1 MTRKI
6 IPLLILLII
15 SVSCLSFVS
24 ADNNT
29 TVTEEIEDLTN
40 YITVSSINGDKIEFS
55 DGFIGFCLDSAKKI
69 SADSKFTSKSTTNN
83 ENAVKLAII
92 ECYKQ
97 NKVNE
102 MGSIISKVVS
112 KDTSDPIAQKVLSS
126 GETIGDSALVEI
138 NNITE
143 GNFNFELL
151 KSSNDGSDCI
161 AYKVSL
167 QTIIPED
174 TLAAGENST
183 DGEAVNESGDTSK
196 DTTPQGQNN
205 SEEETTPTQNN
216 ETKDVKTADDENNGE
231 TTVNE
236 KNKTIINK
244 TKTVIVNETNTTIIN
259 QNNTK
264 IINKTNETPQ
274 NATVQDTIM
283 KAAGNPIF
291 ILVVVIVVIA
301 VVAVVMRKR

>member
-55 DGFIGFCLDSAKKI
+55 DGFIGFCLDSAKI
-69 SADSKFTSKSTTNN
+69 GADSKFTSRSTTSN

-102 MGSIISKVVS
+102 MGIIISKVVA
-112 KDTSDPIAQKVLSS
+112 KDTSDSIVQKVLSS

-138 NNITE
+138 NNTTE

-167 QTIIPED
+167 QTMIPED

-183 DGEAVNESGDTSK
+183 ESEGVNESGDTSK
-196 DTTPQGQNN
+196 DTTPQSQNN
-205 SEEETTPTQNN
+205 SEEETAPTQNN

-236 KNKTIINK
+236 KNKTVINK

-301 VVAVVMRKR
+301 IVAVVMRKR

>member
-55 DGFIGFCLDSAKKI
+55 DGFIGFCLDSAKI
-69 SADSKFTSKSTTNN
+69 GADSKFTSRSTTSN

-102 MGSIISKVVS
+102 MGIIISKVVA
-112 KDTSDPIAQKVLSS
+112 KDTSDSIVQKVLSS

-138 NNITE
+138 NNTTE

-167 QTIIPED
+167 QTMIPED

-183 DGEAVNESGDTSK
+183 ESEGVNESGDTSK
-196 DTTPQGQNN
+196 DTTPQSQNN
-205 SEEETTPTQNN
+205 SEEETAPTQNN

-301 VVAVVMRKR
+301 IVAVVMRKR

>member
-55 DGFIGFCLDSAKKI
+55 DGFIGFCLDSAKI
-69 SADSKFTSKSTTNN
+69 GADSKFTSRSTTSN

-102 MGSIISKVVS
+102 MGIIISKVVA
-112 KDTSDPIAQKVLSS
+112 KDTSDSIVQKVLSS
-126 GETIGDSALVEI
+126 GETIGDNALVEI
-138 NNITE
+138 NNTTE

-183 DGEAVNESGDTSK
+183 DSEGVNESGDTSK
-196 DTTPQGQNN
+196 DTTPQSQNN
-205 SEEETTPTQNN
+205 SEEETAPTQNN

-301 VVAVVMRKR
+301 IVAVVMRKR

>member
-1 MTRKI
+1 MTKKI
-6 IPLLILLII
+6 IPLLIILII

-40 YITVSSINGDKIEFS
+40 YITVISINGDKIEFS
-55 DGFIGFCLDSAKKI
+55 DGFIGFCLDSAKI
-69 SADSKFTSKSTTNN
+69 GANSKFTSKSTTSN

-112 KDTSDPIAQKVLSS
+112 KDTSNSIAQKVLSS

-138 NNITE
+138 NNTTE

-151 KSSNDGSDCI
+151 KSSNDGPDCI

-174 TLAAGENST
+174 TLAAGDNGT
-183 DGEAVNESGDTSK
+183 DSEGVNESGDTSK
-196 DTTPQGQNN
+196 DIAPQSQNN
-205 SEEETTPTQNN
+205 SEEETAPTQNN

-301 VVAVVMRKR
+301 IAAVVMRKR

>member
-55 DGFIGFCLDSAKKI
+55 DGFIGFCLDSAKI
-69 SADSKFTSKSTTNN
+69 GADSKFTSRSTTSN

-102 MGSIISKVVS
+102 MGIIISKVVA
-112 KDTSDPIAQKVLSS
+112 KDTSDSIVQKVLSS

-138 NNITE
+138 NNTTE

-167 QTIIPED
+167 QTMIPED

-183 DGEAVNESGDTSK
+183 ESEGVNESGDTSK
-196 DTTPQGQNN
+196 DTTPQSQNN

-236 KNKTIINK
+236 KNKTVINK

-301 VVAVVMRKR
+301 IVAVVMRKR